1 MKILLDECVDWRLA
15 REIVGHDVS
24 TVHQLGWSGIV
35 NGELLRRAEKEFDV
49 LLTVDRNLSF
59 QQSVLEFDIAV
70 IVMHAPTNRLQDLT
84 VLVPK
89 LLESLPRVKARSVTS
104 VRA

>member
-59 QQSVLEFDIAV
+59 QQSLLEFDIAV
-70 IVMHAPTNRLQDLT
+70 VVMHAPTNRLQDLT

-89 LLESLPRVKARSVTS
+89 LLETLPWVKSGSVTS
-104 VRA
+104 IRA

>member
-15 REIVGHDVS
+15 REIVDHDVS

-59 QQSVLEFDIAV
+59 QQSLLEFDIAV
-70 IVMHAPTNRLQDLT
+70 VVMHASTNRLQDLA

-89 LLESLPRVKARSVTS
+89 LLETLPRVESRSVTS

>member
-15 REIVGHDVS
+15 REIVGHEVS

-35 NGELLRRAEKEFDV
+35 NGELLTRAEKEFEV

-59 QQSVLEFDIAV
+59 QQSLPEFDIAV
-70 IVMHAPTNRLQDLT
+70 VVMYAPTNRLQDLAN
-84 VLVPK
+84 LVAK
-89 LLESLPRVKARSVTS
+89 LLEALPLTKPGTVTS
-104 VRA
+104 IRA